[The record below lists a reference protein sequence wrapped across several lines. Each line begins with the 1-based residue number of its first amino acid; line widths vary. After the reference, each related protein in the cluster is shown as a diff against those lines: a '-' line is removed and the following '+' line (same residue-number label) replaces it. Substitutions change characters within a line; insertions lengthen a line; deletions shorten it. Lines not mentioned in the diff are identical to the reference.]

1 MRKLLFIPLIL
12 GAISTF
18 VVSCDET
25 YDNPGG
31 FNLKATL
38 SIDPVLV
45 AKSGAEYPLNVAR
58 VVDTTY
64 RYYYTESDTTKDAD
78 GNPVIGGDGKYIIK
92 VDTIWYNSKITA
104 KLTEYDLVELP
115 AAEDTFTIKLTSN
128 ARWMAPVPSAG
139 GKIPWYFNY
148 NLLTGATS
156 LSGGG
161 DGFVYFRV
169 TRNKNKRR
177 AVTAVQDIMTSD
189 STVLARL
196 NFVQKG
202 EKDN

>member
-1 MRKLLFIPLIL
+1 MRKLLFIPFIL
-12 GAISTF
+12 GAICTF
-18 VVSCDET
+18 VVSCDDT
-25 YDNPGG
+25 NGNPGD

-38 SIDPVLV
+38 SVDPVV
-45 AKSGAEYPLNVAR
+45 VSVTGAEYPLNVAR
-58 VVDTTY
+58 VTDTTY
-64 RYYYTESDTTKDAD
+64 RYFYTESDTTKDAD
-78 GNPVIGGDGKYIIK
+78 GKPVIGDDGKFIIK

-115 AAEDTFTIKLTSN
+115 AAEDTFTIKLASN
-128 ARWMAPVPSAG
+128 ARWMANIPDAG
-139 GKIPWYFNY
+139 GKVQWYYNY

-169 TRNKNKRR
+169 TRNKNYRR
-177 AVTAVQDIMTSD
+177 AVVAVQDIMTSD

-196 NFVQKG
+196 RFVQKG
-202 EKDN
+202 EKDK

>member
-12 GAISTF
+12 GVISAF
-18 VVSCDET
+18 VVSCDDTGE
-25 YDNPGG
+25 NPGD
-31 FNLKATL
+31 FSLKATL
-38 SIDPVLV
+38 SIDPVV
-45 AKSGAEYPLNVAR
+45 VSKTGTEYPLNVAR

-64 RYYYTESDTTKDAD
+64 RYFYTESDTTKDAD
-78 GNPVIGGDGKYIIK
+78 GKPVIGDDGKFIIK

-115 AAEDTFTIKLTSN
+115 AAEDTFTIKLVSN
-128 ARWMAPVPSAG
+128 ARWMAPVPSSG
-139 GKIPWYFNY
+139 GKPQWYFNY
-148 NLLTGATS
+148 NILTGTTS

-161 DGFVYFRV
+161 DGNVYFHV
-169 TRNKNKRR
+169 SRNKNKRR
-177 AVTAVQDIMTSD
+177 PVVAVQDIMTSD

-202 EKDN
+202 ERD

>member
-12 GAISTF
+12 GLVSAF

-25 YDNPGG
+25 NENPGD
-31 FNLKATL
+31 FSLKATL
-38 SIDPVLV
+38 SIDPVV
-45 AKSGAEYPLNVAR
+45 VSKTGTEYPLNVAR

-64 RYYYTESDTTKDAD
+64 RYFYTESDTTKDAN
-78 GNPVIGGDGKYIIK
+78 GEPVIGNDGKLIIK

-115 AAEDTFTIKLTSN
+115 SAADTFTIKLVSN
-128 ARWMAPVPSAG
+128 ARWMAPVPSSG
-139 GKIPWYFNY
+139 GKVQWYFNY
-148 NLLTGATS
+148 NLLTGTTS

-161 DGFVYFRV
+161 DGNVYFRTV
-169 TRNKNKRR
+169 RNKNKRR
-177 AVTAVQDIMTSD
+177 SVVAVQDIMTSD

-202 EKDN
+202 EKDD